1 LVNLEI
7 GFNYQR
13 LALGYMTEKMNSL
26 PDFTCTFSDPRI
38 DRRSTQFLDN
48 FISSRKSTI
57 SKVANNFEEQKAYY
71 RLFENNKFSED
82 LIKEKTFIKCNN
94 NSKGRHLLAI
104 NDTVDFNLESHKG
117 RVELN
122 NGFGLSSNTTMGFKL
137 HSSLILDA
145 QSLFPIGFSSIDI
158 WNRSEDTPLK
168 NERHYKHSK
177 IEDKESNKWI
187 KAIDDTL
194 KNITGA
200 DSITFVADREA
211 DIYDVLAKPRT
222 DNTHYVIRSKAN
234 RTLTSKMK
242 LHTYL
247 SNATTKFDFE
257 LDIEGDIRKKS
268 PSRKAKLSVKYE
280 CVTILRSDSCNDK
293 TLPKSITV
301 NVVEVSEQT
310 NSKTK
315 IHWLLYTT
323 HPVTTDQQA
332 MQIVLWYKARWNIE
346 QIHRLLKT
354 EGLEIEKTQLEK
366 ADSIKKLIILG
377 LSATLIVMQL
387 HLAYSKQIEEDINIG
402 FDKPEQK
409 FLQVLNTKLEGKL
422 EKRKNP
428 YQQGE
433 LRWATWIIARLG
445 SWSGYK
451 SQRPPGVITL
461 QKGMVKFYQM
471 HQGWM
476 FSQEILVGKQ

>member
-1 LVNLEI
+1 MI
-7 GFNYQR
+7 
-13 LALGYMTEKMNSL
+13 EKMNSL
-26 PDFTCTFSDPRI
+26 PDFTCTFNDPRI

-71 RLFENNKFSED
+71 RLFENTKFSED

-94 NSKGRHLLAI
+94 NSKARHLLAI
-104 NDTVDFNLESHKG
+104 NDTVDFNLDSHKG

-122 NGFGLSSNTTMGFKL
+122 NGFGLSSKSTMGFKL

-145 QSLFPIGFSSIDI
+145 HSLFPIGFSSIDI
-158 WNRSEDTPLK
+158 WNRSEDNLLK
-168 NERHYKHSK
+168 NERHYKDSK
-177 IEDKESNKWI
+177 IEDKESYKWI

-234 RTLTSKMK
+234 RNISSKMK

-247 SNATTKFDFE
+247 SNATIKFDFE
-257 LDIEGDIRKKS
+257 LEIEGDIRKKS
-268 PSRKAKLSVKYE
+268 KSRQAKLSVKYE
-280 CVTILRSDSCNDK
+280 HVSILRPDSCNDK

-310 NSKTK
+310 SSKTK
-315 IHWLLYTT
+315 IHWLIYTT

-366 ADSIKKLIILG
+366 ADSIKKLIALG

-387 HLAYSKQIEEDINIG
+387 HLAYSSQTEEDINIG
-402 FDKPEQK
+402 FDKPEQE
-409 FLQVLNTKLEGKL
+409 FLKVLNIKLEGKL

-428 YQQGE
+428 YKQGQ

-461 QKGMVKFYQM
+461 QKGIVKFYQM
-471 HQGWM
+471 YQGWAL
-476 FSQEILVGKQ
+476 SQEILVGKR